1 MSKKLVSVALSLST
15 VIWLSGAALAVPTAQ
30 AQSTADLQAQIAAL
44 LAQIQQLQSQ
54 LNSTGS
60 TGTSSVSCSFT
71 RALTVGSTGA
81 DVKCLQQ
88 YLNASGYKIAA
99 SGAGS
104 PGNESTYFGS
114 LTKTAVAKWQAAN
127 GVSPAA
133 GYFGTISRAKYTQLA
148 SSSTSTTTTTST
160 STTTTTTS
168 TAVGTGLTVTLAS
181 TQPTAGLFGE
191 NFASRPFTNLTFRAS
206 SDGDVTVDEVTVERT
221 GQGSDSA
228 FSGTVLLDENGVRI
242 GDAKTF
248 GSTHRAHL
256 TENFVIKAGQSR
268 TITLAGDSDSDQND
282 YNGQL
287 VSLSLVDVK
296 TVGSTTVTASYPMTG
311 TVHTVNSTLS
321 IGTATLTRGPSD
333 PGSSQTKEVGTTGYL
348 FSALKVTAGS
358 AEDITMKSVQFNQSG
373 SAAETDLENV
383 KIYVDG
389 TAYNATVSGDYY
401 QASFGSGIT
410 ITKGNSKEI
419 LVRADIVGGSAR
431 TVDFDLY
438 RYADVQLTG
447 NTYGYGILPSASEVA
462 ASADDGNFHAAQPNW
477 DAFQVTVSA
486 GTLTVAKAA
495 SVQAQN
501 IAINLSDQPLGGFE
515 IDVKGE
521 DISVASMIFG
531 LDLAVAGSPNASNIT
546 AITLVDSNGN
556 VVAGPDDGVS
566 TGKVTFSDTVTFP
579 VGKHIYTLKGKIGTS
594 FANDQTV
601 SASTTPSGWSTVKG
615 VTTGQTITPTP
626 SNAVAASTM
635 TVKGASLSVSVS
647 PTPVQQSVVRGIT
660 EFTFA
665 KYVLDATGSGE
676 DVRVTSMY
684 PTLKTLGTANT
695 ADDLTNCQMFD
706 GTTAL
711 NTGTN
716 IANPTNNNAAGE
728 EITVLF
734 DTGLKVTKGTTKTL
748 DWKCDIAA
756 NGTGTTYAFGLE
768 NTAGRVVSTGLT
780 SGQDVTE
787 TLTASN
793 GQTMTMSAA
802 GSLTIALDASSPAL
816 KLVNANTTNNI
827 TTVLKLTSANEDINV
842 SQISLQLSGTSSNT
856 PQDVVKVTGWLSG
869 GTSSVGEAVF
879 VGDYATM
886 TLTGVTV
893 PKNSD
898 LALTLKTDIAQIG
911 TDMPARPGH
920 IVKID
925 FDTDDKTGSNSNTKG
940 VGSSSG
946 TTVYASGSDTASNGV
961 KIFKAVPTLAKVD
974 LSSSERTI
982 VSGTRTLYK
991 FSVSAPSTGGVGLY
1005 KFTFD
1010 TASQGGTSA
1019 TSYRAT
1025 SFKVYGYSDSSFSQ
1039 TAYGTSGLLNNGGL
1053 AVAGAASTGE
1063 FEVLFNPNA
1072 GSGSTAEAIQVPAGQ
1087 TRYFKLV
1094 GDITGAT
1101 SSTTLSVNL
1110 LGDSYDLDMAM
1121 DTGADTFSGTALA
1134 TGAYA
1139 YSYATTAAIVH
1150 AADSNNFIWSDNA
1163 TTTSGVSTYDWVN
1176 GYVVSGLP
1184 AAGMDSE
1191 TLTP

>member
-1 MSKKLVSVALSLST
+1 MSKKLVSIALSLTT
-15 VIWLSGAALAVPTAQ
+15 VVWLSGAAMAVPVAQ
-30 AQSTADLQAQIAAL
+30 AQSTTDLQSQIAAL
-44 LAQIQQLQSQ
+44 LAQIQQLQAQ
-54 LNSTGS
+54 LNAAGGSTT
-60 TGTSSVSCSFT
+60 TGTSVACSFT
-71 RALTVGSTGA
+71 RSLTVGSTGA

-88 YLNASGYKIAA
+88 YLNASGFTIATT
-99 SGAGS
+99 GAGS

-114 LTKTAVAKWQAAN
+114 LTKAAVAKWQAAK
-127 GVSPAA
+127 GVSPAV
-133 GYFGTISRAKYTQLA
+133 GYFGTISRAKYTEIA
-148 SSSTSTTTTTST
+148 STTTTTGT
-160 STTTTTTS
+160 TTTTTGTTTTTTTS
-168 TAVGTGLTVTLAS
+168 VGSGLTVSLAS

-221 GQGSDSA
+221 GQGADQA

-248 GSTHRAHL
+248 GSTHRARL

-287 VSLSLVDVK
+287 VSLSLVEVK

-333 PGSSQTKEVGTTGYL
+333 PGSGQTKEVGTTGYL

-358 AEDITMKSVQFNQSG
+358 QEDITMKSVQFNQSG

-389 TAYNATVSGDYY
+389 TAYNATVTGDYY
-401 QASFGSGIT
+401 QASLGNGIV

-419 LVRADIVGGSAR
+419 LVRGDIVGGSAR
-431 TVDFDLY
+431 TIDFDLY

-462 ASADDGNFHAAQPNW
+462 ASADDGKFHAAQPNF
-477 DAFQVTVSA
+477 DAFEVTVSA
-486 GTLTVAKAA
+486 GTLTVSKAS

-521 DISVASMIFG
+521 DVSVASMIFG
-531 LDLAVAGSPNASNIT
+531 LDIAVDGSPDASNIT
-546 AITLVDSNGN
+546 SITLVDANGN

-594 FANDQTV
+594 FSNDQTV

-615 VTTGQTITPTP
+615 VTTGQTISPTP
-626 SNAVAASTM
+626 SSAVAASTM
-635 TVKGASLSVSVS
+635 TIKGAALSISTS
-647 PTPVQQSVVRGIT
+647 ATPVAQSVVRGVT
-660 EFTFA
+660 GFTFA
-665 KYVLDATGSGE
+665 KFVLDATGSGE
-676 DVRVTSMY
+676 DIRVNSMY
-684 PTLKTLGTANT
+684 PELSTLGTANT
-695 ADDLTNCQMFD
+695 ADDLTNCQMWD
-706 GTTAL
+706 GSTSL

-716 IANPTNNNAAGE
+716 IANPTNNNAAGDD
-728 EITVLF
+728 ITVLF
-734 DTGLKVTKGTTKTL
+734 DTGLTISKGTTKTL

-768 NTAGRVVSTGLT
+768 NTAGRVVSTGFT

-787 TLTASN
+787 NITDSN
-793 GQTMTMSAA
+793 GQIMTMA
-802 GSLTIALDASSPAL
+802 GAGALTIALDSSSPSL

-827 TTVLKLTSANEDINV
+827 ISALKLTSSNEDISV
-842 SQISLQLSGTSSNT
+842 SQISLQLTNTASNT
-856 PQDVVKVTGWLSG
+856 PQDLVKVTGWLTG
-869 GTSSVGEAVF
+869 GTSAVGEAIF

-886 TLTGVTV
+886 TLTGVTI

-898 LALTLKTDIAQIG
+898 LVLTLKADIAQMG
-911 TDMPARPGH
+911 TDQPARPGH
-920 IVKID
+920 TVKVD

-946 TTVYASGSDTASNGV
+946 TTVYASGADTASNGV
-961 KIFKAVPTLAKVD
+961 KIYKAVPTLAKVD
-974 LSSSERTI
+974 LSSSERTL
-982 VSGTRTLYK
+982 VAGTRTLYK

-1010 TASQGGTSA
+1010 TASQGGDSA
-1019 TSYRAT
+1019 ISYRTT

-1039 TAYGTSGLLNNGGL
+1039 TAFNTSGLLNNDGL
-1053 AVAGAASTGE
+1053 AVSGAASTGE
-1063 FEVLFNPNA
+1063 FEVRFNPVA
-1072 GSGSTAEAIQVPAGQ
+1072 ETGSTAEAIQVPAGQ

-1094 GDITGAT
+1094 GDVTGKTAT
-1101 SSTTLSVNL
+1101 TTLSVNL
-1110 LGDSYDLDMAM
+1110 LGDTYAINSAM
-1121 DTGADTFSGTALA
+1121 TAGDDNFTGASA
-1134 TGAYA
+1134 GAYA
-1139 YSYATTAAIVH
+1139 FATTATIIH
-1150 AADSNNFIWSDNA
+1150 SSEYNNFIWSDNA
-1163 TTTSGVSTYDWVN
+1163 TTTSGVSTYDWSN
-1176 GYVVSGLP
+1176 GYSVSGLP
-1184 AAGMDSE
+1184 SAGMDSE